1 MKKLLLLNTRWAS
14 SMALAIG
21 SILSAAGTAQAQSP
35 SGAPVQA
42 CQAIAYSHIKVIYLV
57 TSSGARCQAGAPL
70 SFKLYKLNDFVVEQ
84 ACDFSKTINRI
95 RAEDAM
101 DERVMC
107 AHSGAILEPE
117 RRGGYS
123 GILLRYGHRV
133 NGTIEPLPEQ

>member
-1 MKKLLLLNTRWAS
+1 MKKHLLSHMPKAFLMALTTGLLL
-14 SMALAIG
+14 G
-21 SILSAAGTAQAQSP
+21 SVDSARAQSAA
-35 SGAPVQA
+35 APVPA
-42 CQAIAYSHIKVIYLV
+42 CQAIGYSHIKTIYLV

-70 SFKLYKLNDFVVEQ
+70 SFKLYKLNDFVTEQ

-95 RAEDAM
+95 RAEDSI
-101 DERVMC
+101 DDRVMC

-123 GILLRYGHRV
+123 GIVLRYGHRV

>member
-1 MKKLLLLNTRWAS
+1 MQKHLLSKPHGAAS
-14 SMALAIG
+14 IALAIG
-21 SILSAAGTAQAQSP
+21 LTLSSAGTAQAQSP
-35 SGAPVQA
+35 ATAPVQA

-95 RAEDAM
+95 RAEDAI

-123 GILLRYGHRV
+123 GIVLRYGHRV
-133 NGTIEPLPEQ
+133 NGTIGPLPEQ